1 MKVLMLNGSPR
12 AKGNTA
18 LALAEMEKIFHA
30 EGIETELIQVGQRDI
45 RGCIACGR
53 CKETGRCVFD
63 DVVNELAPKLQA
75 CDGLVVGSPVYYAA
89 ANATLVALLSRLFY
103 STPFDKTMKVGA
115 AEVAARRGGFIMSS
129 PGEHPLM
136 GVVLEGEVEMISEDS
151 FGKKSLLSVL
161 PVGSIFG
168 ESYTCI
174 KAKNRTIAYQARTA
188 SRVLLLDYGRIL
200 HACKLVCRFHHRMIE
215 NMVELI
221 AEKNVALVEKLEVT
235 SRTTIR
241 EKLLTYLARQAEAAG
256 SRTFTVPM
264 SRTALAEYLC
274 ADRSAMTREL
284 AHMKAEG
291 LIDYDKRQFTLYS

>member
-1 MKVLMLNGSPR
+1 MNLEELQRSPLFRNITPEDLKAML
-12 AKGNTA
+12 
-18 LALAEMEKIFHA
+18 
-30 EGIETELIQVGQRDI
+30 
-45 RGCIACGR
+45 GC
-53 CKETGRCVFD
+53 
-63 DVVNELAPKLQA
+63 
-75 CDGLVVGSPVYYAA
+75 
-89 ANATLVALLSRLFY
+89 LSAR
-103 STPFDKTMKVGA
+103 
-115 AEVAARRGGFIMSS
+115 EVAARRGGFIMSS
-129 PGEHPLM
+129 PGDQPLM
-136 GVVLEGEVEMISEDS
+136 GVVLEGEVEMISEDY

-161 PVGSIFG
+161 PAGSIFG
-168 ESYTCI
+168 ESYTCV
-174 KAKNRTIAYQARTA
+174 KARNRTIAYQARTA

-221 AEKNVALVEKLEVT
+221 AEKNVALVEKIEVT

-256 SRTFTVPM
+256 SRTFTLPM

-274 ADRSAMTREL
+274 TDRSAMTREL